1 MVPRKTQDRI
11 LLVDDLALVRRTVP
25 ARLGSLGRE
34 VSSVANVSEA
44 SEWLEKHEAAMILLD
59 VVLPGRDGFSFCREL
74 KADPR
79 YARIPVIMLTD
90 VGGNI
95 LDRSLEAGA
104 DDYLPKRI
112 DDAFLRI
119 RVRLHLHLF
128 DLRREQDYAPTPE
141 GPAVILLATQ
151 SSLLQA
157 QIPAQLAQDG
167 HDVRL
172 ADRLDEVVP
181 ASTGSE
187 KLLILD
193 MALDPEGTHDFLAQ
207 LRMDPATSDLPVLL
221 LCDKNEVDGLAGLE
235 FMLDDVLVKP
245 LTAQLIRQRMQL
257 LLEMGKRVRGS

>member
-25 ARLGSLGRE
+25 ARLGALGRE
-34 VSSVANVSEA
+34 IISVANVSEA
-44 SEWLEKHEAAMILLD
+44 MAWLEQHEAAMILLD
-59 VVLPGRDGFSFCREL
+59 VVLPGRDGLSFCRDL

-79 YARIPVIMLTD
+79 YAHIPVVMLTD

-95 LDRSLEAGA
+95 LERSLEAGA

-112 DDAFLRI
+112 DDSLLRI

-128 DLRREQDYAPTPE
+128 ELRLEQGLAPAPE
-141 GPAVILLATQ
+141 GPVTLLLATQ

-157 QIPAQLAQDG
+157 QITAQLAQEG

-172 ADRLDEVVP
+172 ADRLDEIVP
-181 ASTGSE
+181 MLTGGE

-193 MALDPEGTHDFLAQ
+193 MALEPEGIHDFLTQ
-207 LRMDPATSDLPVLL
+207 LRMEPGTADLPVLL
-221 LCDKNEVDGLAGLE
+221 LCDKNEVEGLASLE

-245 LTAQLIRQRMQL
+245 LAAQVARQRLQL
-257 LLEMGKRVRGS
+257 LLEMGKRIHGS